1 MQSRCS
7 NYLVTMATP
16 KHAKDEIRTSV
27 FDEPSD
33 KTDVALVVEG
43 RRLHVIKGALSAA
56 SDVFHRM
63 FNGDFKEKQ
72 ESEVPLPGKTYDDI
86 VDLLLCIY
94 PSELRPVTQ
103 VTVDR
108 LLELADE
115 YQITVLKRK
124 CEDFLLTLC
133 GDKSAFQIE
142 VLHALYLADKHSMP
156 TLNAAIQIVKLFR
169 FRTQNNARYSLH
181 LEKDFVNLGN
191 ETKFKLMTEM
201 IDYFQMCCS
210 YDKFSSLREPISDF
224 DDVYLLNG

>member
-1 MQSRCS
+1 
-7 NYLVTMATP
+7 MATRVSP
-16 KHAKDEIRTSV
+16 KRRTSV

-43 RRLHVIKGALSAA
+43 RRLHVNKGALSAA

-63 FNGDFKEKQ
+63 FKGDFKEKQ

-94 PSELRPVTQ
+94 PSELRPVTK

-115 YQITVLKRK
+115 YQIVGLKRR
-124 CEDFLLTLC
+124 CEEFLLTLC
-133 GDKSAFQIE
+133 GDKPLFQRE

-156 TLNAAIQIVKLFR
+156 TLLNAAIQIVKLFR

-201 IDYFQMCCS
+201 IDYFQMCCRS
-210 YDKFSSLREPISDF
+210 DKFSSLLEPFSDS
-224 DDVYLLNG
+224 DDEI

>member
-1 MQSRCS
+1 
-7 NYLVTMATP
+7 MATRVSP
-16 KHAKDEIRTSV
+16 KRRTSV

-94 PSELRPVTQ
+94 PSELGPVTK

-124 CEDFLLTLC
+124 CEEFLLTLC
-133 GDKSAFQIE
+133 RDESTLKRE

-156 TLNAAIQIVKLFR
+156 KLLNAAIQIAKSFR
-169 FRTQNNARYSLH
+169 FRDSDAYALDIH
-181 LEKDFVNLGN
+181 LEEEQDFVNLGN
-191 ETKFKLMTEM
+191 ETKFKLMAEM
-201 IDYFQMCCS
+201 IDCFQS
-210 YDKFSSLREPISDF
+210 VLS
-224 DDVYLLNG
+224 V